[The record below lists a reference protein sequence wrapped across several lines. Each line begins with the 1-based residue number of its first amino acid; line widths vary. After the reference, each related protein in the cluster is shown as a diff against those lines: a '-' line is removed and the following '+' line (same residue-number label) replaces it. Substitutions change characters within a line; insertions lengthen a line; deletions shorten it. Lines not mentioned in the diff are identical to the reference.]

1 MGSSSTQSTSPTA
14 RLAARAARIAMSPTM
29 KVTAEALA
37 LKARGIDVVDLGAGE
52 PDFPTPRHIGAA
64 AHAAIDANFTKYT
77 TNSGTD
83 ELKKAI
89 VARYKTDYGIEYAT
103 SEVIVTA
110 GGKQALFNAVMVLFD
125 EGDEVITHMPGWPTL
140 VEQIKLA
147 DATPVVVH
155 THAEDGFRLRAE
167 TFLTAI
173 TPRTRGIIIN
183 SPGNPTGALMS
194 EDDLETLAAEA
205 ARRGIWILL
214 DLCYEKLIY
223 DPTPH
228 NLPGVLA
235 RTMRDRGVLCGSAS
249 KAYAMT
255 GWRCGWTLGPAAV
268 VGACN
273 ALQSHSTSNVCSIT
287 QKAVVAG
294 LTGPQDC
301 VTEMLD
307 EYRRRR
313 DQLCAWLGE
322 EPRLRLVKPAG
333 AFYLF
338 PDVSDFLSP
347 DGVRTSA
354 ELAQSLLDGP
364 RVALTPG
371 EAFDAPG
378 FVRLSYAASMED
390 LERGARK
397 IIDHL
402 RSVERP
408 RTTTTA

>member
-1 MGSSSTQSTSPTA
+1 MGSAQPTSQGGA
-14 RLAARAARIAMSPTM
+14 FAARASRIAMSPTM

-52 PDFPTPRHIGAA
+52 PDLPTPKHLGAA

-89 VARYKTDYGIEYAT
+89 VARYRTDYGIEYAT
-103 SEVIVTA
+103 NEVIVTA
-110 GGKQALFNAVMVLFD
+110 GGKQALFNAVMVLFGD
-125 EGDEVITHMPGWPTL
+125 GDEVITHMPGWPTL

-147 DATPVVVH
+147 DATPVIVH
-155 THAEDGFRLRAE
+155 THAEDGFRLRAD
-167 TFLTAI
+167 TFLRAL
-173 TPRTRGIIIN
+173 TPKTRGIILN

-194 EDDLETLAAEA
+194 EGDLEVLATEA
-205 ARRGIWILL
+205 ATRGIWILL

-228 NLPGVLA
+228 NLPGVLV
-235 RTMRDRGVLCGSAS
+235 RTMRDRAVLCGSAS

-255 GWRCGWTLGPAAV
+255 GWRCGWTLAPAAV
-268 VGACN
+268 VSACN

-294 LTGPQDC
+294 LTGPQSC

-313 DQLCAWLGE
+313 DQLCIWLAE

-347 DGVRTSA
+347 DGIRTSA

-390 LERGARK
+390 LERGAK
-397 IIDHL
+397 KFIDHV

>member
-1 MGSSSTQSTSPTA
+1 M
-14 RLAARAARIAMSPTM
+14 LAARATRISASPTM
-29 KVTAEALA
+29 KVAAEAAA
-37 LKARGIDVVDLGAGE
+37 LKAKGFDVVDLGAGE
-52 PDFPTPRHIGAA
+52 PDFPTPKHIGAA
-64 AHAAIDANFTKYT
+64 AKAAIDANFTKYT
-77 TNSGTD
+77 TNSGTE

-89 VARYKTDYGIEYAT
+89 VGRYKTDYGVDYAT

-110 GGKQALFNAVMVLFD
+110 GGKQALYNAVMVLFG

-147 DATPVVVH
+147 DATPVIVH
-155 THAEDGFRLRAE
+155 THAEDGFTLKPEA
-167 TFLTAI
+167 FVNAI

-183 SPGNPTGALMS
+183 SPGNPTGALIS
-194 EDDLETLAAEA
+194 EADLEAVATEA
-205 ARRGIWILL
+205 ARRGIWILA

-228 NLPGVLA
+228 NLPGVLT
-235 RTMRDRGVLCGSAS
+235 RVMRDRAILCGSAS

-255 GWRCGWTLGPAAV
+255 GWRCGWTMAPKEVIA
-268 VGACN
+268 ACN

-301 VTEMLD
+301 VTGMLD

-322 EPRLRLVKPAG
+322 EPRIKLVKPAG

-338 PDVSDFLSP
+338 PDVSEFLSP

-364 RVALTPG
+364 RVAVTPG

-378 FVRLSYAASMED
+378 CLRISYAASIED
-390 LERGARK
+390 LERGAHK
-397 IIDHL
+397 IIEHL
-402 RSVERP
+402 RSIEKASVVR
-408 RTTTTA
+408 